1 MYFINFKNLTLGVV
15 VQSVR
20 APPCH
25 GGSCGFESRQ
35 PRFINRKKKLIIKL
49 ILYSTS
55 QFFFLF
61 IMNLKNSA
69 FFSQIKK
76 FLLVTSFAFLFTN
89 MEPAK
94 ADFQS
99 LTPCK
104 DSPAFQKRLASSVKK
119 LENRVK
125 LYTPDS
131 KESRFL
137 IKEIEATKARFERYG
152 SSNLLC
158 GKEGLPRII
167 ASGQWDHA
175 NEFVIPGILF
185 IYITGWIGWVGRKY
199 IRYASSTE
207 NPFENEIII
216 NVPVALTIMNSGF
229 LWPIE
234 AWKEFTSGDLLAS
247 VDDVTTSPR

>member
-1 MYFINFKNLTLGVV
+1 MKLKNTTIFNKIKNLFLISL
-15 VQSVR
+15 SV
-20 APPCH
+20 
-25 GGSCGFESRQ
+25 
-35 PRFINRKKKLIIKL
+35 L
-49 ILYSTS
+49 
-55 QFFFLF
+55 
-61 IMNLKNSA
+61 
-69 FFSQIKK
+69 
-76 FLLVTSFAFLFTN
+76 LFTN
-89 MEPAK
+89 IEPVK

-104 DSPAFQKRLASSVKK
+104 DSPAFQKRLASSVRK

-125 LYTPDS
+125 LYTPES

-137 IKEIEATKARFERYG
+137 IKEIAATKARFERYG
-152 SSNLLC
+152 STNLLC

-175 NEFVIPGILF
+175 NEFIIPGTLF

-229 LWPIE
+229 LWPVE
-234 AWKEFTSGDLLAS
+234 AWKEFTSGDLLAAEE
-247 VDDVTTSPR
+247 DVTKSPR

>member
-1 MYFINFKNLTLGVV
+1 MNFKNLSTLT
-15 VQSVR
+15 
-20 APPCH
+20 
-25 GGSCGFESRQ
+25 
-35 PRFINRKKKLIIKL
+35 KIK
-49 ILYSTS
+49 T
-55 QFFFLF
+55 FFSLLFCSFLF
-61 IMNLKNSA
+61 FNI
-69 FFSQIKK
+69 Q
-76 FLLVTSFAFLFTN
+76 
-89 MEPAK
+89 PAK
-94 ADFQS
+94 ADFSS

-125 LYTPDS
+125 LYTPES
-131 KESRFL
+131 KESKFL
-137 IKEIEATKARFERYG
+137 LKEIDATKARFERYG

-199 IRYASSTE
+199 VRYASSTE

-229 LWPIE
+229 LWPVE

-247 VDDVTTSPR
+247 ADDITTSPR